1 MCAGARFHSLAPTA
15 RLAGRAR
22 PSVLRVLQWI
32 RSPVPDP
39 AVVRRRLQAL
49 AGLVPL
55 EEPPAGLVGSTGD
68 VVEPQPKV
76 QTGGLGR
83 ALVALAVAAIL
94 VAGWL
99 TWRAQGGDTTAS
111 VVRAGNPLLG
121 SEPSASATGPARQMV
136 VQVVG
141 AVKRPGVVHLAAGS
155 RVADAVA
162 AAGGVRKGAT
172 AGLLNLARRV
182 VDGEQI
188 VVGVVVGGPTPTG
201 AGGSTTAVR
210 IDLNTADLA
219 ALDTLPGV
227 GPVTAQRILDWR
239 AAHQRFASVEQLR
252 EVEGIGQATYA
263 RLSPLVSVDG
273 QP

>member
-1 MCAGARFHSLAPTA
+1 M
-15 RLAGRAR
+15 
-22 PSVLRVLQWI
+22 
-32 RSPVPDP
+32 
-39 AVVRRRLQAL
+39 VRRRLQEL
-49 AGLVPL
+49 AGLIPRGEPRTEIVATA
-55 EEPPAGLVGSTGD
+55 EVAEPPRPVLTA
-68 VVEPQPKV
+68 
-76 QTGGLGR
+76 GLGR

-111 VVRAGNPLLG
+111 IVQAGNPLLG
-121 SEPSASATGPARQMV
+121 SEPSASATASAGATASASMV
-136 VQVVG
+136 VIQVVG
-141 AVKRPGVVHLAAGS
+141 AVARPGVVRLAAGS

-172 AGLLNLARRV
+172 TGLLNLARRV

-188 VVGVVVGGPTPTG
+188 VVGTA
-201 AGGSTTAVR
+201 AGGSTPTGTAGNTPAAK
-210 IDLNTADLA
+210 IDFNTADLA

-227 GPVTAQRILDWR
+227 GLVTAQRIVDWR
-239 AAHQRFASVEQLR
+239 TAHQRFASVEQLR
-252 EVEGIGQATYA
+252 EVDGIGQATYA